1 MTKTAVIIGGGISGI
16 FVMKDLQEKSIATK
30 EDIKIVLLKRED
42 TGWVSVCGL
51 PYALRG
57 WYEIDKVVINKPEFF
72 SEQGV
77 DFRTKTEVERIN
89 TDDKT
94 LKLKTGETLK
104 YDYLVIAT
112 GRKPALPEMIEKST
126 MKNIFTLSTM
136 EDAYNIEAAFKSGEV
151 KNALVR
157 GRGII
162 ALQAA
167 AAAAANHIK
176 TTVLAGPPSLLPG
189 GLDPDMGD
197 MLKEWMQ
204 KQGIEF
210 ILENQPISSLKE
222 DGGRVSSVLIGPR
235 GEKEIPAEMVVV
247 AMGMRPNV
255 RLAEEAGIEIGD
267 TGGIITDNSLHVRKK
282 KGYLNE
288 VYALGDCIE
297 VIDGITLRPKLN
309 QLASTSVVQA
319 NVISDN
325 IISDIKGNPCL
336 YSSYDPCMGPV
347 VAEIAGLNFGSVG
360 VTTEAAG
367 RAGIKTISGK
377 ATKLTKARYFPGAKP
392 LTMKLIFDAFSMK
405 LLGAQMISEV
415 PVSDRVNEMAV
426 AIRACVNAEDLRN
439 TERCFDP
446 SLSLLVDV
454 TVDAA
459 EDALKSKSVC

>member
-210 ILENQPISSLKE
+210 ILENQPISGLKE
-222 DGGRVSSVLIGPR
+222 DGGRVSSVLMAQ
-235 GEKEIPAEMVVV
+235 E
-247 AMGMRPNV
+247 V
-255 RLAEEAGIEIGD
+255 R
-267 TGGIITDNSLHVRKK
+267 RRF
-282 KGYLNE
+282 
-288 VYALGDCIE
+288 
-297 VIDGITLRPKLN
+297 LR
-309 QLASTSVVQA
+309 
-319 NVISDN
+319 
-325 IISDIKGNPCL
+325 
-336 YSSYDPCMGPV
+336 
-347 VAEIAGLNFGSVG
+347 
-360 VTTEAAG
+360 
-367 RAGIKTISGK
+367 RW
-377 ATKLTKARYFPGAKP
+377 
-392 LTMKLIFDAFSMK
+392 
-405 LLGAQMISEV
+405 
-415 PVSDRVNEMAV
+415 
-426 AIRACVNAEDLRN
+426 
-439 TERCFDP
+439 
-446 SLSLLVDV
+446 
-454 TVDAA
+454 
-459 EDALKSKSVC
+459 

>member
-1 MTKTAVIIGGGISGI
+1 MAKTAVIIGGGISGI
-16 FVMKDLQEKSIATK
+16 FVMKDLLEKSITAK
-30 EDIKIVLLKRED
+30 EELKIVLIKREE

-57 WYEIDKVVINKPEFF
+57 WYEIEKVVINKPEFF
-72 SEQGV
+72 LEQGV
-77 DFRTKTEVERIN
+77 DFRTNTEVESIN
-89 TDDKT
+89 TKDKT

-112 GRKPALPEMIEKST
+112 GRKPALPEVMEKST
-126 MKNIFTLSTM
+126 LKNIFTLSSM
-136 EDAYNIEAAFKSGEV
+136 EDARKIEVAFKSGDV

-167 AAAAANHIK
+167 AAAAANHIN

-197 MLKEWMQ
+197 MLKDWMQ
-204 KQGIEF
+204 KQGMEF
-210 ILENQPISSLKE
+210 ILENQPIAGLKE
-222 DGGRVSSVLIGPR
+222 DGGWVRSVLIGER

-247 AMGMRPNV
+247 AKGMRPNV
-255 RLAEEAGIEIGD
+255 SLAVEAGIQTGD
-267 TGGIITDNSLHVRKK
+267 IGGIITDNSLHVKTKR
-282 KGYLNE
+282 GYLKE

-325 IISDIKGNPCL
+325 IISDIRGNPCL
-336 YSSYDPCMGPV
+336 YSSYDPCVGPV

-360 VTTEAAG
+360 VTTEAAEQ
-367 RAGIKTISGK
+367 AGIKTISGK

-405 LLGAQMISEV
+405 LVGAQMISEI

-426 AIRACVNAEDLRN
+426 AIRARVTAEDLRS

-459 EDALKSKSVC
+459 EDALKNKSVC